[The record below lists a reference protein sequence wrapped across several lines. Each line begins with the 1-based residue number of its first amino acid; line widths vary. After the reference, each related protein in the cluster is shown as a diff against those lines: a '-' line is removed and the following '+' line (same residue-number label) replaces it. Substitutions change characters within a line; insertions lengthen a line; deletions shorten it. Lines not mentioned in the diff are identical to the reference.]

1 MGKHNAL
8 SRKRLNRKVVLTLK
22 IGDNKMSYMKEQ
34 FNEYLEDDFSDDDFR
49 FYVEM
54 KQQQM
59 DEDREYIREML
70 CNFNIEENE

>member
-1 MGKHNAL
+1 
-8 SRKRLNRKVVLTLK
+8 
-22 IGDNKMSYMKEQ
+22 MSYMKEQ